1 MNFENV
7 VKSSIFLADMNDFKI
22 VNQVYNSYFKND
34 SAPARETIAVKAL
47 PKSVNVEIST
57 FVGIENTFTVNVGVT
72 TTGGLVGPL
81 QMEFIC
87 SILEN
92 STS

>member
-1 MNFENV
+1 MVLTKVNHGFDV
-7 VKSSIFLADMNDFKI
+7 GQGISIAT
-22 VNQVYNSYFKND
+22 D
-34 SAPARETIAVKAL
+34 SLTFTCLMDNNATEHTYPRASDPGANRAL
-47 PKSVNVEIST
+47 PILSKTSD
-57 FVGIENTFTVNVGVT
+57 TFTVNVGVT

-92 STS
+92 STT

>member
-1 MNFENV
+1 MCIRDRSYPRSTDPASKSNSELNNGLLGVTTIVGSPNV
-7 VKSSIFLADMNDFKI
+7 
-22 VNQVYNSYFKND
+22 
-34 SAPARETIAVKAL
+34 
-47 PKSVNVEIST
+47 
-57 FVGIENTFTVNVGVT
+57 FTVNVGVT

-92 STS
+92 STAT